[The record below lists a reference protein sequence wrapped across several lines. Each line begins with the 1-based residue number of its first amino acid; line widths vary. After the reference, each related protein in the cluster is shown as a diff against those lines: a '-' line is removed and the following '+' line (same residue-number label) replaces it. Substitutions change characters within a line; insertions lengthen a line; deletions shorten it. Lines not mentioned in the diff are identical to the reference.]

1 MAYTGKKI
9 ISLDEVQALN
19 LIDAYVPAT
28 TLLDSESTIR
38 STVRVNIGKL
48 GYEIKLYGKNI
59 SNNII
64 SGGTVCYANS
74 INSIV
79 CLNIASDILYENNQF
94 CFGVVESD
102 INVTI
107 NLIKRNSL

>member
-1 MAYTGKKI
+1 VAYTGKKI

-48 GYEIKLYGKNI
+48 GYEARFSYTMEHPFYLELNG
-59 SNNII
+59 II
-64 SGGTVCYANS
+64 V
-74 INSIV
+74 
-79 CLNIASDILYENNQF
+79 
-94 CFGVVESD
+94 
-102 INVTI
+102 
-107 NLIKRNSL
+107 

>member
-38 STVRVNIGKL
+38 STVRVNIGTL
-48 GYEIKLYGKNI
+48 GMKRDFRIQWN
-59 SNNII
+59 
-64 SGGTVCYANS
+64 THS
-74 INSIV
+74 I
-79 CLNIASDILYENNQF
+79 
-94 CFGVVESD
+94 
-102 INVTI
+102 
-107 NLIKRNSL
+107 